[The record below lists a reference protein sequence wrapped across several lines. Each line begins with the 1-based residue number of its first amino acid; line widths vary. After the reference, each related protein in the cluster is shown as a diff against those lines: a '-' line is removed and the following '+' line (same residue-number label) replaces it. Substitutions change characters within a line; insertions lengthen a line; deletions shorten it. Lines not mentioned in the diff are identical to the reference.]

1 MDPKNDE
8 NFGSM
13 IYSLISNLESFIQE
27 TFRQELGLNWMV
39 YILLGWRG
47 VSHFGRCFFIILHI
61 SSRTLL
67 HFLHILHALLHF
79 LHIRRCTHNHLS
91 PLAKTDVA
99 VFNSLCVLGCLLKVS
114 NFCEIRFIGL
124 FYSVWFGTFS
134 LRELDHEPSSKLGL
148 KWSLCNR
155 LCSNLWRVVI
165 ICLDCKSTHN
175 AMMICKSGE

>member
-1 MDPKNDE
+1 MTGQATPPLVTKGHPGLGRASLDPGGASSFLIRGNCSEGMKWFEFDPCQKQYLSQMDPKNDE
-8 NFGSM
+8 KVGSM
-13 IYSLISNLESFIQE
+13 ICSLISNLESFIQE
-27 TFRQELGLNWMV
+27 AFRQELGLNWKV

-99 VFNSLCVLGCLLKVS
+99 AFNRLCVLSCLLKVC
-114 NFCEIRFIGL
+114 NIF
-124 FYSVWFGTFS
+124 VS
-134 LRELDHEPSSKLGL
+134 L
-148 KWSLCNR
+148 
-155 LCSNLWRVVI
+155 I
-165 ICLDCKSTHN
+165 
-175 AMMICKSGE
+175 